1 MPEIQAL
8 GEVEA
13 GGPRVEGQPELRSMF
28 GASLGYMISCFKRER
43 GRKSTGCEIEL
54 GVFTMAPLLFLKCLP
69 VLIMMDSA

>member
-28 GASLGYMISCFKRER
+28 GASLGYMISCFKREGER
-43 GRKSTGCEIEL
+43 AQAVKLNLVCL
-54 GVFTMAPLLFLKCLP
+54 QWPLHCF
-69 VLIMMDSA
+69 